1 MAGVKKALKPDFE
14 LAKLCLMAQI
24 SRMTEKIFVKFNGA
38 AGTVTGSCMLFS
50 WHSRKI
56 LVDCGMFQ
64 GSRTLEKLNYE
75 DFSFAPSEIDA
86 LILTHAHIDHSGLF
100 PKLVKDG
107 FRGQVF
113 CTHGTRDLLEFMLAD
128 SGRIHEADAERRN
141 RRPDRDENIEP
152 LYTELDALKAWNK
165 CTEREYETWFEVTS
179 GIKAKFWNAGHI
191 LGSASVE
198 LDINGVKILCSGD
211 LGPDN
216 KIFHPDPEAPNA
228 LDYVIGESTY
238 GTRDRE
244 DFTIA
249 QRRTKLETEINEALK
264 KGGNLIIP
272 VFALERTQ
280 ELMLDIAELKAAG
293 RIGNI
298 NVFIDSPLASK
309 ATKAFDENIADLEDI
324 SNPNIFKS
332 DIFHFTDDV
341 EMSKRLNNL
350 KGAIIMAA
358 SGMCEAGRI
367 RHHLRHNLPDANS
380 TVLFVGY
387 QAGGS
392 LGRMI
397 LDGAQKVRISGQ
409 DVLVRAKI
417 RKIDGYSAH
426 ADQGELLAWIK
437 ERNPILGSLFLTHGE
452 KSEIEIY
459 RDLVLKQ
466 NPGLSILIPEI
477 GEEYLLSKKSE
488 ARRTKTGRIDLFEAL
503 NRDWENEYTDFSLGL
518 KSKLLQIKDETER
531 KKVIKAMQDVLKA
544 NAIN

>member
-1 MAGVKKALKPDFE
+1 
-14 LAKLCLMAQI
+14 
-24 SRMTEKIFVKFNGA
+24 MTDKVFIKFNGA
-38 AGTVTGSCMLFS
+38 AGTVTGSCMQFS

-56 LVDCGMFQ
+56 LVDCGLFQ
-64 GSRTLEKLNYE
+64 GSRTLEKLNYSE
-75 DFSFAPSEIDA
+75 FPFAPNEIDA
-86 LILTHAHIDHSGLF
+86 VVLTHAHIDHSGLL
-100 PKLVKDG
+100 PKLVKEG
-107 FRGQVF
+107 FKGSIF

-128 SGRIHEADAERRN
+128 SGRIHESEAERRN
-141 RRPDRDENIEP
+141 RRPDRDRSEIIEP
-152 LYTELDALKAWNK
+152 LYTEIDALKAWEK
-165 CTEREYETWFEVTS
+165 CREIEYESWFEVIN

-198 LDINGVKILCSGD
+198 LDIGGVKILCSGD

-228 LDYVIGESTY
+228 LDYVICESTY

-244 DFTIA
+244 DFTISS
-249 QRRTKLETEINEALK
+249 RRAKLENEINSAMS

-280 ELMLDIAELKAAG
+280 ELMLDIAELYKAG
-293 RIGNI
+293 RIGNV

-309 ATKAFDENIADLEDI
+309 ATKAFDENIDELEDI
-324 SNPNIFKS
+324 SDPDIFKS

-350 KGAIIMAA
+350 KGAIIMSA

-380 TVLFVGY
+380 TVLFVGF

-392 LGRMI
+392 LGRAI
-397 LDGAQKVRISGQ
+397 LDGSKRVRISGQ
-409 DVLVRAKI
+409 DVLVRANI

-426 ADQGELLAWIK
+426 ADQGELLTWIK

-459 RDLVLKQ
+459 RDLVLAQ

-477 GEEYLLSKKSE
+477 GEEYALSKREPAK
-488 ARRTKTGRIDLFEAL
+488 RTKTGRTDLFEAL
-503 NRDWENEYTDFSLGL
+503 NRDWENEYTEFSLGL
-518 KSKLLQIKDETER
+518 KSDLLKIKDDSQR
-531 KKVIKAMQDVLKA
+531 KKAIAAMRDTLR
-544 NAIN
+544 NLGMN

>member
-1 MAGVKKALKPDFE
+1 
-14 LAKLCLMAQI
+14 MAQI
-24 SRMTEKIFVKFNGA
+24 CTMTDKVFIRFNGA
-38 AGTVTGSCMLFS
+38 AGTVTGSCMLFT
-50 WHSRKI
+50 WHSSKI
-56 LVDCGMFQ
+56 LVDCGLFQ
-64 GSRTLEKLNYE
+64 GSRTLEKLNFE
-75 DFSFAPSEIDA
+75 DFSFAPSEIEA
-86 LILTHAHIDHSGLF
+86 VILTHAHIDHSGLL

-107 FRGQVF
+107 FNGKVM

-128 SGRIHEADAERRN
+128 SGRIHESEAERRN
-141 RRPDRDENIEP
+141 RRPDRDHSEIIEP
-152 LYTELDALKAWNK
+152 LYTELDAMKAWEK
-165 CTEREYETWFEVTS
+165 CQEIDYETWFEVTS

-198 LDINGVKILCSGD
+198 LDICGIKILCSGD

-228 LDYVIGESTY
+228 IDYVICESTY

-244 DFTIA
+244 DFTIST
-249 QRRTKLETEINEALK
+249 RRDNLEKEINSAMS

-280 ELMLDIAELKAAG
+280 ELMLDIAELYKAG
-293 RIGNI
+293 RIGNV

-309 ATKAFDENIADLEDI
+309 ATKAFDENIGELEDI
-324 SNPNIFKS
+324 SDPDIFKS

-350 KGAIIMAA
+350 KGAIIMSA

-380 TVLFVGY
+380 TILFVGF

-392 LGRMI
+392 LGRTI
-397 LDGAQKVRISGQ
+397 LDGAKHVRISGQ
-409 DVLVRAKI
+409 DVLVRAEI
-417 RKIDGYSAH
+417 RKIEGYSAH

-452 KSEIEIY
+452 KAEIEIY
-459 RDLVLKQ
+459 RELVLKL
-466 NPGLSILIPEI
+466 NPGISVLIPEI
-477 GEEYLLSKKSE
+477 GEEYLLTKREPAK
-488 ARRTKTGRIDLFEAL
+488 RTKTGRTDLFDSI
-503 NRDWENEYTDFSLGL
+503 NRDWENEYADFSLGL
-518 KSKLLQIKDETER
+518 RGDLLKIKDKTQR
-531 KKVIKAMQDVLKA
+531 KKAIDAMRDTLK
-544 NAIN
+544 NLTMN

>member
-1 MAGVKKALKPDFE
+1 M
-14 LAKLCLMAQI
+14 
-24 SRMTEKIFVKFNGA
+24 SEKVFLKFNGA

-64 GSRTLEKLNYE
+64 GSRTLEHLNYE
-75 DFSFAPSEIDA
+75 DFSFSPNEIDA
-86 LILTHAHIDHSGLF
+86 VLLTHAHIDHSGLL

-107 FRGQVF
+107 FNGAIF

-128 SGRIHEADAERRN
+128 SGRIHEAEALRKN
-141 RRPDRDENIEP
+141 RRRDRDYAQIIEP
-152 LYTELDALKAWNK
+152 LYTEIDAMKAWEK
-165 CTEREYETWFEVTS
+165 CREINYETWFEPVS

-191 LGSASVE
+191 LGSASIE
-198 LDINGVKILCSGD
+198 LDIGGVKILCSGD

-228 LDYVIGESTY
+228 LDYVICESTY

-244 DFTIA
+244 DLTIEK
-249 QRRTKLETEINEALK
+249 RRANLENEILHATN
-264 KGGNLIIP
+264 KGGNLVIP

-280 ELMLDIAELKAAG
+280 ELMLDIATLYEKG
-293 RIGNI
+293 RIGNV

-309 ATKAFDENIADLEDI
+309 ATKAFDENISDLEDI

-332 DIFHFTDDV
+332 GIFHFTDDV
-341 EMSKRLNNL
+341 EMSKRLNNV

-367 RHHLRHNLPDANS
+367 RHHLKHNLPNPNS
-380 TVLFVGY
+380 SILFVGF

-392 LGRMI
+392 LGRTI
-397 LDGAQKVRISGQ
+397 LDGAKKVRISGEEFM
-409 DVLVRAKI
+409 VRANV

-459 RDLVLKQ
+459 RELVQKQ
-466 NPGLSILIPEI
+466 NPNISILIPEI
-477 GEEYLLSKKSE
+477 GEEYSLIKKE
-488 ARRTKTGRIDLFEAL
+488 PARRTKTGRVDLFEAL
-503 NRDWENEYTDFSLGL
+503 DKDWENEYAAFSINL
-518 KSKLLQIKDETER
+518 KNNLMNIKDGSAR
-531 KKVIKAMQDVLKA
+531 KKAIEAMRQTLK
-544 NAIN
+544 NIEMN